1 LDDDGIPGKP
11 MKEEKED
18 PLLEAG
24 EKPTVEAVE
33 EPEIEAIEEPT
44 VEAVDDPG
52 IEAIEE
58 PTVEAVDDLG
68 IEAIEEPKVEA
79 VEEPEPEAIDP
90 SKLEGDHKPESEG
103 GEEEGGEDGLELDRM
118 EVQPVSEAQ
127 EEDQAEPEEVEPQE
141 TEAEEPAR
149 STVLA
154 LLSDHWILIVAF
166 LVGLAVVSAAFVFI
180 MTPREGPGEVK
191 LGARMHVISAS
202 LGGEHY
208 VRFNLWGPF
217 RDPEGEAVLRRGLPK
232 VKHDLILSGSN
243 PEVGRSIQE
252 NDLYFLEKHILK
264 IVSEATG
271 IPLGELDLKGL
282 FVTRYSDEAEVE
294 GAR

>member
-1 LDDDGIPGKP
+1 

-18 PLLEAG
+18 PVLEEG
-24 EKPTVEAVE
+24 EEPKLEAVE
-33 EPEIEAIEEPT
+33 EPEVEAIEEPR
-44 VEAVDDPG
+44 
-52 IEAIEE
+52 
-58 PTVEAVDDLG
+58 
-68 IEAIEEPKVEA
+68 VEA
-79 VEEPEPEAIDP
+79 VEAPELQTIEEPSVEVASEPEPEGVVETGSEGGDEPRAEGVEEPGIEAIDP
-90 SKLEGDHKPESEG
+90 SKLEGDEKPESEG
-103 GEEEGGEDGLELDRM
+103 GEEEEVGEGLELDRM
-118 EVQPVSEAQ
+118 EVQPAGEMQ
-127 EEDQAEPEEVEPQE
+127 EEEPEPAEPEEVEPQA
-141 TEAEEPAR
+141 TEAEGPAR
-149 STVLA
+149 PSFLA

-166 LVGLAVVSAAFVFI
+166 LVGLSVVSAAFVFI
-180 MTPREGPGEVK
+180 MTPREGPREVK

-232 VKHDLILSGSN
+232 VKHDLILSGSY
-243 PEVGRSIQE
+243 PEVARSIQE

-264 IVSEATG
+264 IVSDATG

-282 FVTRYSDEAEVE
+282 FVTRYSDETEVE